1 MILLELIYRLIEAI
15 HVRLARFFM
24 CLFGGLWRFQGRIA
38 LRAKFFLAFVFLALL
53 SASLGYIL
61 PELWCKWAG
70 FDAPLMRYLQNAGH
84 IAYGEKLR
92 ILAYYGAGLSLF
104 AALLAW
110 IPRSFA
116 FKFLE
121 CAWAFQATVTFLVF
135 RWTLTAPSILVSCDH
150 KAFDSSMRNNLWT
163 GSFFAFALITLV
175 FAVIL
180 LALATMRA
188 RSRYGLTSGGVFP
201 QRAGE
206 RLVENL
212 RTGGRDPRF
221 RSSLYWSISLFL
233 AVLFLPY
240 LMFYW
245 GWEEPYGLPK
255 GGAQEVQQVKVKKV
269 KPKKKPKKLTVNP
282 WSPYILTRMNIDDVT
297 TLKELEEETMDTY
310 EATPLMAGGKGK
322 GKGNGW
328 PAGMEDSAVRFIR
341 LKYRGGDWDQDMG
354 KGSDYNLLIK
364 FHEWTGMKIA
374 RDTESR
380 EIHRLKFFPKKR
392 APPFVF
398 MTGKRGISISE
409 SEVKVLRDYCLNEG
423 GMLFIDNGGGHFG
436 YAVRAMLKR
445 VFPGKPL
452 VDISN
457 DDDIYQRPYVF
468 PDGAPPF
475 WHHDGSRALG
485 IRDEGRWVVF
495 YHPGDIND
503 AWKDDH
509 SGATKE
515 VADQA
520 YKLGVNIM
528 FYAFNNYYRR
538 HFGDT
543 E

>member
-1 MILLELIYRLIEAI
+1 M
-15 HVRLARFFM
+15 ARFFTRI
-24 CLFGGLWRFQGRIA
+24 FGALWRFQGRIP
-38 LRAKFFLAFVFLALL
+38 LKAKFSFAFLLLALL
-53 SASLGYIL
+53 SAAIGYIL
-61 PELWCKWAG
+61 PGPWCRWAG
-70 FDAPLMRYLQNAGH
+70 LDEAMMRYLSNAGH
-84 IAYGEKLR
+84 LEYAKSLK
-92 ILAYYGAGLSLF
+92 ILAYYGAGLSLV
-104 AALLAW
+104 AAMFAW
-110 IPRSFA
+110 IARSFS
-116 FKFLE
+116 FRLLE
-121 CAWAFQATVTFLVF
+121 CAWAFQAIVTFLVF
-135 RWTLTAPSILVSCDH
+135 RWTLIAPSILVSCDH
-150 KAFDSSMRNNLWT
+150 KAFDSAMRNNLWT
-163 GSFFAFALITLV
+163 GSFFVFALITLL

-180 LALATMRA
+180 LALATMRV
-188 RSRYGLTSGGVFP
+188 RSSYNLKTCGVFP
-201 QRAGE
+201 MRAGE

-233 AVLFLPY
+233 LVMFLPY
-240 LMFYW
+240 LIFFW
-245 GWEEPYGLPK
+245 GWEDPYGLPK
-255 GGAQEVQQVKVKKV
+255 GGGQEVLQQVKVKKI

-297 TLKELEEETMDTY
+297 TLKELEEETRDTY
-310 EATPLMAGGKGK
+310 EATQVMAAGKGK

-328 PAGMEDSAVRFIR
+328 PSGMENSAVRFIR

-374 RDTESR
+374 KDTEAR
-380 EIHRLKFFPKKR
+380 EITRLRYFPKKR

-398 MTGKRGISISE
+398 MTGMKGLSLSE
-409 SEVKVLRDYCLNEG
+409 SEVKILRDYCLNEG

-436 YAVRAMLKR
+436 HAVRAMLRR

-457 DDDIYQRPYVF
+457 DDDIYQRPYMF

-475 WHHDGSRALG
+475 WHHDGTRALG

-509 SGATKE
+509 SGASKE

-528 FYAFNNYYRR
+528 FYAFNRYYRR
-538 HFGDT
+538 HFGDAD
-543 E
+543 EQ